1 MKRCP
6 FCAEEIQDAAI
17 KCRFC
22 GSMVTASPVAS
33 PLVMSTSSPSYTELA
48 QDSFRTLFD
57 GTPSWRSEFWPYVG
71 VVMWLIASLAL
82 TTYLTI
88 RFWNQPTQ
96 RMYILFGPALLLMA
110 GIAFLIV
117 HLKRR
122 SLHLRITSQTID
134 IESGILGK
142 SIQTIQLWR
151 VRDIDFQQSF
161 SERLLGVARIHV
173 VSTDKEQPQLTL
185 RGLPASRTLF
195 TELRDSIAIARQSRN
210 VLGVVD

>member
-22 GSMVTASPVAS
+22 GSLLSAASPAP
-33 PLVMSTSSPSYTELA
+33 PLVIAGSSSQTELVEPI
-48 QDSFRTLFD
+48 RTLFN
-57 GTPSWRSEFWPYVG
+57 GTPSWRSEFWPYLG
-71 VVMWLIASLAL
+71 IGLSFLLNWIL
-82 TTYLTI
+82 TVYVAI
-88 RFWNQPTQ
+88 RLWNQPTQ
-96 RMYILFGPALLLMA
+96 RIYLWFGPILTLVI

-122 SLHLRITSQTID
+122 SLHIHITSQTID
-134 IESGILGK
+134 IESGIFGK

-151 VRDIDFQQSF
+151 IRDIDFQQSL
-161 SERLLGVARIHV
+161 SERLLGIARIHIL
-173 VSTDKEQPQLTL
+173 STDKEQPQLTL
-185 RGLPASRTLF
+185 SGLPASRTLF